1 MGVGVWLWSMINV
14 TIVPDWD
21 SWSFSQRT
29 HGRRTS
35 VLGYIASR
43 SRDFGEDTAV
53 RLHLASAPSSIRIIS
68 PAGPEPHHSAP
79 EQIILPVNTVIGR
92 LGIPRL
98 GIETMVREG
107 DGEGTLFSS
116 LGHIPGTA
124 FPGEERGNVGVAGH
138 RDTFFRRLEGI
149 RKDDLLRFETTNGT
163 YTYKVTSLQIVK
175 PKDIEVLRAGDSPEM
190 TLVTCYPFAY
200 IGNAPDRFI
209 VKAREVPLSVVAGRV
224 QQTPMIPDNK
234 PAAAS
239 KPSHTEVASAA
250 ANLPAIERPRWS
262 HSERDD
268 EEQTGKRRAVTVS
281 FIKGHTQMLAPGVL
295 AGVTEIDPDRK
306 LVSAWV
312 SVSSNRRTIW
322 LSNRKPGEPIVFYN
336 EWNGDRYQLTITKIL
351 DGIVAAH
358 LLLPASEGAE
368 AHTKTVANRRG
379 F

>member
-1 MGVGVWLWSMINV
+1 MGVGVWLWSMVNV
-14 TIVPDWD
+14 TIVPDWE
-21 SWSFSQRT
+21 SWSFSQHT
-29 HGRRTS
+29 HGRNTS
-35 VLGYIASR
+35 VLGYVASR
-43 SRDFGEDTAV
+43 SKDFSEDAAV
-53 RLHLASAPSSIRIIS
+53 WLHLASAPSSIRIIS
-68 PAGPEPHHSAP
+68 PAGPEGVHHSQ
-79 EQIILPVNTVIGR
+79 EQILLPVNTVIGR

-124 FPGEERGNVGVAGH
+124 FPGEGKGNVGVAGH

-149 RKDDLLRFETTNGT
+149 KKDDVLRFETTNGT

-209 VKAREVPLSVVAGRV
+209 VKAREVPLAVVAGRV
-224 QQTPMIPDNK
+224 QQAPSTVLPEKVVK
-234 PAAAS
+234 PAAV
-239 KPSHTEVASAA
+239 PTEVASAV
-250 ANLPAIERPRWS
+250 ERPRWS
-262 HSERDD
+262 HRDP
-268 EEQTGKRRAVTVS
+268 EESTEQNAKRRSVTVS

-295 AGVTEIDPDRK
+295 AGVTEIDADRK

-312 SVSSNRRTIW
+312 SLSANRRTIW
-322 LSNRKPGEPIVFYN
+322 ISNRKPGDPIVFYN
-336 EWNGDRYQLTITKIL
+336 EWNGDKYQLTITKIL

-358 LLLPASEGAE
+358 LLLPASEGTE
-368 AHTKTVANRRG
+368 AHTKTVASRRA